1 MFKKMVTMA
10 FGVLAAVGLMFA
22 FFGSQTQAQ
31 ESVDNFVFI
40 NYIGQE
46 LFLDLDDVT
55 YTVPGT
61 DTVPDGGRLTLQL
74 NPGEHKFAANV
85 PGVIGKAG
93 EFTLSPG
100 GFIAKAARLDQ
111 TAPAIGPD
119 GILLAK
125 PKDIVDVFDF
135 NPNVEPAA
143 DTPPVDT
150 WQPAVAAAGQGSI
163 VWINYIGDELTVD
176 LNGELFKVAP
186 SAGDISGRLQIDVAP
201 GDYTYT
207 ASVPGGSLNGPL
219 NVAAGQVTGLS
230 FTGVREERKYDVGEK
245 YDFLLPVTMTVAQED
260 LTAQAT
266 AVIEPAAPVD
276 TSSPAPAEDAAPA
289 EPLVNDAAAVEPGLL
304 VKNYAGEALTF
315 TIDGREYTIPNN
327 DELTIDLPAGS
338 YSFTASRPYV
348 ATTGTVELLPDQGV
362 ELSVAVNVAGDVLS
376 VYQN

>member
-74 NPGEHKFAANV
+74 NPGEYKFAANV

-135 NPNVEPAA
+135 DPNVEPAA

-289 EPLVNDAAAVEPGLL
+289 EPVVNDAAAVEPGLL

-376 VYQN
+376 V

>member
-74 NPGEHKFAANV
+74 NPGEYKFAANV

-135 NPNVEPAA
+135 DPNVEPAA

-289 EPLVNDAAAVEPGLL
+289 EPVVNDAAAVEPGLL

>member
-135 NPNVEPAA
+135 DPNVEPAA

-289 EPLVNDAAAVEPGLL
+289 EPVVNDAAAVEPGLL

>member
-22 FFGSQTQAQ
+22 LFGSQTQAQ

-135 NPNVEPAA
+135 DPNVEPAA

-289 EPLVNDAAAVEPGLL
+289 EPVVNDAAAVEPGLL

>member
-22 FFGSQTQAQ
+22 LFVSQTQAQ

-135 NPNVEPAA
+135 DPNVEPAA

-186 SAGDISGRLQIDVAP
+186 SAGDIPGRLQIDVAP

-289 EPLVNDAAAVEPGLL
+289 EPVVNDAAAVEPGLL

>member
-1 MFKKMVTMA
+1 MVTMA

-74 NPGEHKFAANV
+74 NPGEYKFAANV

-135 NPNVEPAA
+135 DPNVEPAA

-289 EPLVNDAAAVEPGLL
+289 EPVVNDAAAVEPGLL

>member
-22 FFGSQTQAQ
+22 LFGSQTQAQ

-135 NPNVEPAA
+135 DPNVEPAA

-219 NVAAGQVTGLS
+219 NVVAGQVTGLS

-289 EPLVNDAAAVEPGLL
+289 EPVVNDAAAVEPGLL